1 MNNLFRMNLDITKKI
16 IETISFINKIHKI
29 QIEAIM
35 TLNKKGLNNN
45 TMKMNIPIKNIIIKI
60 RISNNILTKNKMNTI
75 DVS

>member
-35 TLNKKGLNNN
+35 TLNNKGLNNN

-60 RISNNILTKNKMNTI
+60 RISNNIHTKNKMNTI

>member
-1 MNNLFRMNLDITKKI
+1 MNLDITKKI

-45 TMKMNIPIKNIIIKI
+45 TMKMNIPIKNIII
-60 RISNNILTKNKMNTI
+60 
-75 DVS
+75 